1 MASGPVRDMIPVAR
15 SFLRVPIHAMIHRT
29 IPVGTVVCLLS
40 LAVGATTLPK
50 RTTRDLLE
58 RSDRVCCVECNSCE
72 ARLDRASGI
81 VFTHVR
87 FTVLEEMKGAG
98 ERSFEI
104 RIPGGEAGGVRTVVV
119 GMPRFTRGQESVLF
133 LKRTMTSGTSVDRPA
148 KTRWVVSLA
157 HRGHVPI
164 RKDKSGKRRLTG
176 FVTGFRDLAPL
187 HTGLEEFRTA
197 VRGELKRLSAA
208 KIKTRSK

>member
-1 MASGPVRDMIPVAR
+1 
-15 SFLRVPIHAMIHRT
+15 MIHRT

-58 RSDRVCCVECNSCE
+58 RSDRVCCVECSSCE
-72 ARLDRASGI
+72 PRLDRASGI

-87 FTVLEEMKGAG
+87 FTVLEEMKGTG
-98 ERSFEI
+98 EKTFEI
-104 RIPGGEAGGVRTVVV
+104 RIPGGEAEGMRTVVA

-133 LKRTMTSGTSVDRPA
+133 LKRAQPTGSTVDRPA
-148 KTRWVVSLA
+148 KARWVVSLA

-164 RKDKSGKRRLTG
+164 QKDKSGKRRLTG
-176 FVTGFRDLAPL
+176 FVTGFRDLAPI
-187 HTGLEEFRTA
+187 HTGLDEFRTA
-197 VRGELKRLSAA
+197 VRGELKRLSAT